1 MKRLLILLFCFIP
14 FWIHAQT
21 DILVLQ
27 KRGMHLLSFTVNDVV
42 KLKTS
47 VTGSEWLEGPIEDMR
62 HDSVYL
68 EGQVFSYKDITA
80 IQRTRTK
87 SGLML
92 FGSAAWVIAGGIIV
106 LGAVNGGLVRHDP
119 AREWYTTSGLVTAG
133 VMAVAGYFMRN
144 SYVRTYHLG
153 GRFKLVYLVLNPR
166 RK

>member
-1 MKRLLILLFCFIP
+1 MKRLLILFFCFIP
-14 FWIHAQT
+14 FLIHAQT

-47 VTGSEWLEGPIEDMR
+47 VTGHEWLEGPIEDLR
-62 HDSVYL
+62 RDSVYL

-106 LGAVNGGLVRHDP
+106 LGAVNGGLVRHD
-119 AREWYTTSGLVTAG
+119 AAKDWYTTSGLVTAG
-133 VMAVAGYFMRN
+133 VMAVAGYIMRS
-144 SYVRTYHLG
+144 SYVKTYHLG
-153 GRFKLVYLVLNPR
+153 GRFKLVYLVLNPK